1 MKQPL
6 LLFLVGLLAACASK
20 PAGEPITSDAMD
32 QVPPSVLGTWVQTI
46 EGMEPAEQ
54 GFSLLDSAM
63 ATSVNMETLK
73 YTHWKQQGDTL
84 MLSGLSIG
92 NGVSFTFTDTC
103 RFQLTHTDTLVLTY
117 SYGKQVFWRR

>member
-20 PAGEPITSDAMD
+20 PAGEPITIDTAD

>member
-6 LLFLVGLLAACASK
+6 LLFLIGLLASCTSK
-20 PAGEPITSDAMD
+20 PAVEPITIDTTD
-32 QVPPSVLGTWVQTI
+32 QVQPSLLGTWVQTI
-46 EGMEPAEQ
+46 EGMEPEEQ

-103 RFQLTHTDTLVLTY
+103 RFQLTHTDTLVLQY

>member
-1 MKQPL
+1 MKSTL
-6 LLFLVGLLAACASK
+6 SFLSFVLLASCTSK
-20 PAGEPITSDAMD
+20 LAVEPNTSDAMD
-32 QVPPSVLGTWVQTI
+32 QVPPSLMGTWVQTI
-46 EGMEPAEQ
+46 EGKEPAEQ

-92 NGVSFTFTDTC
+92 NGVSFAFTDTC
-103 RFQLTHTDTLVLTY
+103 HFQLTHTDTLLLKY
-117 SYGKQVFWRR
+117 SFGKQVFWRR

>member
-20 PAGEPITSDAMD
+20 PAGEPITIDTAD
-32 QVPPSVLGTWVQTI
+32 QVPPSVLGAWVQTI

-92 NGVSFTFTDTC
+92 NGVSFAFTDTC

>member
-6 LLFLVGLLAACASK
+6 LLFLIGLLASCTSK
-20 PAGEPITSDAMD
+20 PAVEPITIDTTD
-32 QVPPSVLGTWVQTI
+32 QVQPSLLGTWVQTI
-46 EGMEPAEQ
+46 EGMEPEEQ

-117 SYGKQVFWRR
+117 SYSKQVFWRR

>member
-1 MKQPL
+1 MKSTLSFFPL
-6 LLFLVGLLAACASK
+6 VLLTACASK
-20 PAGEPITSDAMD
+20 PAVEPITIDTTD
-32 QVPPSVLGTWVQTI
+32 QVQPSLLGTWVQTI
-46 EGMEPAEQ
+46 EGMEPEEQ

-103 RFQLTHTDTLVLTY
+103 RFQLTHTDTLVLQY

>member
-1 MKQPL
+1 MKSTL
-6 LLFLVGLLAACASK
+6 SFLSIVLLAACASM
-20 PAGEPITSDAMD
+20 PAVEPNTSDAME
-32 QVPPSVLGTWVQTI
+32 QVQPSLMGTWVQTI

-84 MLSGLSIG
+84 MLFGLSIG
-92 NGVSFTFTDTC
+92 NGVSYAFTDTC
-103 RFQLTHTDTLVLTY
+103 HFQLTHTDTLVLKY
-117 SYGKQVFWRR
+117 SFGKQVFWRR

>member
-6 LLFLVGLLAACASK
+6 LLFLVGLLTACASK
-20 PAGEPITSDAMD
+20 PAVEPITIDTTD
-32 QVPPSVLGTWVQTI
+32 QVQPSLLGTWVQSI

-73 YTHWKQQGDTL
+73 YTYWE
-84 MLSGLSIG
+84 
-92 NGVSFTFTDTC
+92 
-103 RFQLTHTDTLVLTY
+103 R
-117 SYGKQVFWRR
+117 

>member
-6 LLFLVGLLAACASK
+6 LLFLIGLLASCTSK
-20 PAGEPITSDAMD
+20 PAVEPITIDTTD
-32 QVPPSVLGTWVQTI
+32 QVQPSLLGTWVQTI

-103 RFQLTHTDTLVLTY
+103 RFQLTHTDTLVLQY